1 MTLSPSIYQALVF
14 ELCPGVTKHISS
26 AWRRFNQ
33 QSEAARMRFV
43 AYFLP
48 LLISLSVA
56 FSLLAM
62 RSVAAQWQHL
72 FNLTH
77 SDFNGSSIRGSH
89 FGRGL
94 EARDERGNDFKFDD
108 FKGKLS
114 LVYFGFTHCPD
125 VCPNT
130 LVQIQQALNLLAP
143 TEAEA
148 VQFFFVTVDPAR
160 DTPQRL
166 REYLSHF
173 DPSFK
178 ALIAEPQQLQQIAKS
193 FNVFYHQVP
202 GPAGFY
208 TMEHSAYVF
217 VLDKAA
223 ESVLLF
229 SEGTPPDKMA
239 ADLKKLLLE

>member
-1 MTLSPSIYQALVF
+1 
-14 ELCPGVTKHISS
+14 
-26 AWRRFNQ
+26 
-33 QSEAARMRFV
+33 MRFV

-62 RSVAAQWQHL
+62 RPVAAQWQHL

-94 EARDERGNDFKFDD
+94 EARDEHGNDFKFDD

-143 TEAEA
+143 IEAEA
-148 VQFFFVTVDPAR
+148 VQFYFVTVDPAR

-166 REYLSHF
+166 REYLS
-173 DPSFK
+173 
-178 ALIAEPQQLQQIAKS
+178 
-193 FNVFYHQVP
+193 
-202 GPAGFY
+202 
-208 TMEHSAYVF
+208 
-217 VLDKAA
+217 
-223 ESVLLF
+223 
-229 SEGTPPDKMA
+229 
-239 ADLKKLLLE
+239 

>member
-1 MTLSPSIYQALVF
+1 MALSPSIYQALVF

-33 QSEAARMRFV
+33 KGEACMGRFV
-43 AYFLP
+43 AYCLS
-48 LLISLSVA
+48 LLVSLSVV

-62 RSVAAQWQHL
+62 RPVAAQWQHL

-94 EARDERGNDFKFDD
+94 EARDERGNDFRFDD

-130 LVQIQQALNLLAP
+130 CLL
-143 TEAEA
+143 
-148 VQFFFVTVDPAR
+148 
-160 DTPQRL
+160 
-166 REYLSHF
+166 
-173 DPSFK
+173 
-178 ALIAEPQQLQQIAKS
+178 
-193 FNVFYHQVP
+193 
-202 GPAGFY
+202 Y
-208 TMEHSAYVF
+208 TS
-217 VLDKAA
+217 D
-223 ESVLLF
+223 
-229 SEGTPPDKMA
+229 A
-239 ADLKKLLLE
+239 ADE